1 MSVDLLDK
9 LAGTQAYRDHL
20 PRPDRR
26 SRTVS
31 IEIIG
36 MAGTQEGSE
45 SRGAFDG
52 PPVKAGGL
60 TRFAQA
66 HEAAGFGRVPIG
78 PPAGPGAPVRPA

>member
-1 MSVDLLDK
+1 
-9 LAGTQAYRDHL
+9 
-20 PRPDRR
+20 
-26 SRTVS
+26 
-31 IEIIG
+31 

-66 HEAAGFGRVPIG
+66 HEAAAFDRVLIG
-78 PPAGPGAPVRPA
+78 PPGGPGAPVRPA

>member
-1 MSVDLLDK
+1 
-9 LAGTQAYRDHL
+9 
-20 PRPDRR
+20 
-26 SRTVS
+26 VS

-52 PPVKAGGL
+52 APVKAGGVA
-60 TRFAQA
+60 RFAQA
-66 HEAAGFGRVPIG
+66 HEAAAFDRVLIG